1 MLNGP
6 SVSNL
11 MRRDLETC
19 GDSLRLISALLA
31 SWLLV
36 YPLEIMDG
44 IDAGKEC
51 SLSESYLT
59 ILCSLISIIF

>member
-44 IDAGKEC
+44 IDARKEC
-51 SLSESYLT
+51 SLS
-59 ILCSLISIIF
+59 SLI